1 MLQPQRALKA
11 LESWET
17 VSPRNQKR
25 ELPRAGGGLWSGVSP
40 GASPQ
45 TIFFT
50 FFVSSLEVS
59 YIESC
64 TNDSFHTTKLENG

>member
-25 ELPRAGGGLWSGVSP
+25 ELPRGGRSIYMVGGFP
-40 GASPQ
+40 RGFPPNHFFY
-45 TIFFT
+45 IFCFK
-50 FFVSSLEVS
+50 SRSQL
-59 YIESC
+59 
-64 TNDSFHTTKLENG
+64 H

>member
-25 ELPRAGGGLWSGVSP
+25 ELPRAGGGLRYGRGFPP
-40 GASPQ
+40 GLPPKP
-45 TIFFT
+45 FFLH
-50 FFVSSLEVS
+50 FLFQV
-59 YIESC
+59 
-64 TNDSFHTTKLENG
+64 